1 MGRTRPAA
9 SGPGGARAAGAPAAA
24 AAPPPEWVEWVEGC
38 AYLAENVWDKRV
50 PREVLARFRPP
61 SRQPP
66 PTAAQARSAKVRAG
80 RIRDAAHPA
89 FGQCGLFAARK
100 LAPGGH
106 VCDYRVRG
114 ALRSR
119 GARAWLAG
127 RRRCPL
133 GDDSGSAR

>member
-9 SGPGGARAAGAPAAA
+9 PAVGAARGSSAAA
-24 AAPPPEWVEWVEGC
+24 ASAAPSPDWVEWVEGC

-50 PREVLARFRPP
+50 PRDVLARFRPP
-61 SRQPP
+61 SRQAP
-66 PTAAQARSAKVRAG
+66 PTPAQARSAKVRAG

-100 LAPGGH
+100 LAPGEH

-114 ALRSR
+114 SR
-119 GARAWLAG
+119 RTRARRQTRGCRA
-127 RRRCPL
+127 
-133 GDDSGSAR
+133 